1 LRSYDGLGVNPSKT
15 ELVLFTNRYKIPQ
28 LNPPIL
34 NNCNLSFSDHAR
46 YLGLVLKWGLNNQA
60 RTKKATIALY
70 SCKIAIGLRW
80 GMSPRIV
87 NWIYTAVVKPILL
100 YGVPLWWTALHKQCI
115 LTPLNKVQRMA
126 ALCISGALRT
136 TPNEALNAI
145 LNLPSLD
152 LAGMER
158 AKSAAIRLRDTG
170 KWKAQFYGHVKFSS
184 MINRLRR
191 SRIYAN
197 PLNIV
202 TSPLRP

>member
-1 LRSYDGLGVNPSKT
+1 M
-15 ELVLFTNRYKIPQ
+15 
-28 LNPPIL
+28 
-34 NNCNLSFSDHAR
+34 
-46 YLGLVLKWGLNNQA
+46 
-60 RTKKATIALY
+60 
-70 SCKIAIGLRW
+70 

-87 NWIYTAVVKPILL
+87 NWINTAVVKPFLL
-100 YGVPLWWTALHKQCI
+100 YGVALWWTALQKQCI

-126 ALCISGALRT
+126 ALCISGAFRT

-170 KWKAQFYGHVKFSS
+170 QPNFMAMLKFSS
-184 MINRLRR
+184 MINRFRR

-202 TSPLRP
+202 THPLRP